1 MLTFARCTANTR
13 SSASVGTFL
22 DSRAQHTA
30 APSGLVM
37 LPSEHSGY
45 YVRQSPPPTRE
56 LISVVVVVFV
66 CILTHSLTDD
76 HCPGTHAISTEYQL
90 TDDNHAYFVSRL
102 ECGNPDAPRCCD
114 GRARLTALLAS
125 GLVTLLDGSSPQ
137 APVQSLHELC
147 RRRGV
152 L

>member
-45 YVRQSPPPTRE
+45 YLCESVATTNTKTHA
-56 LISVVVVVFV
+56 VVVVLV
-66 CILTHSLTDD
+66 CILTHSLD
-76 HCPGTHAISTEYQL
+76 HYPGTHAISREYQL

>member
-1 MLTFARCTANTR
+1 MRAALPTHARRHR
-13 SSASVGTFL
+13 SALFLIVARAAHRGSLGSSHASFGTQRIL
-22 DSRAQHTA
+22 CESVATTNKKN
-30 APSGLVM
+30 LCCCCCCV
-37 LPSEHSGY
+37 HSH
-45 YVRQSPPPTRE
+45 S
-56 LISVVVVVFV
+56 
-66 CILTHSLTDD
+66 LTHSLTDD
-76 HCPGTHAISTEYQL
+76 HYPGTHTISTDQL

-102 ECGNPDAPRCCD
+102 ECGNPDALRCCD